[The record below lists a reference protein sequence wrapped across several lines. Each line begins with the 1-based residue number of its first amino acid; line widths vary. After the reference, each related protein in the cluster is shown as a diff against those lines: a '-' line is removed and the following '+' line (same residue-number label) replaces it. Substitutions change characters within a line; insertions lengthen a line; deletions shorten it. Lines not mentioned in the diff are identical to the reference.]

1 LEHVLETAM
10 ELPLPR
16 ERVFA
21 FFSAAGNLQRI
32 TPPELGFTIVTPPDV
47 VIALDTRLEY
57 RLRLFGIPFGWISRI
72 TVWDPPVRFVDEQE
86 RGPYKQ
92 WIHEHAF
99 EEKEGTGPSGG
110 GAGATVT
117 VIRDRV
123 RYRLPVEP
131 FGDLA
136 QPLVR
141 AQLARIFAYR
151 ARAVRNALLKDEPA
165 PKF

>member
-1 LEHVLETAM
+1 MEHVLETTM
-10 ELPLPR
+10 ELPLAR
-16 ERVFA
+16 DRVFA

-32 TPPELGFTIVTPPDV
+32 TPPELGFTILTPSDV
-47 VIALDTRLEY
+47 VIARDTRLEY
-57 RLRLFGIPFGWISRI
+57 RLRLFGVPFGWVSRI

-99 EEKEGTGPSGG
+99 EEKKGTEPVGR
-110 GAGATVT
+110 AGAPVT

-123 RYRLPVEP
+123 RYRLRLEP

-136 QPLVR
+136 QPIVR

-151 ARAVRNALLKDEPA
+151 SRAVRDALLKDEPA
-165 PKF
+165 SNR